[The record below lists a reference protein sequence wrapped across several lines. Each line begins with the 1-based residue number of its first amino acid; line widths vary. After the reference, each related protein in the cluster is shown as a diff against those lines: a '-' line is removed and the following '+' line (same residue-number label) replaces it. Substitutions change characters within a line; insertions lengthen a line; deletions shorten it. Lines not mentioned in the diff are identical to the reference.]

1 MFSQRSPERLT
12 KVRGEYLPA
21 LHLTFFNY
29 SIAKNKTQAKTGRR
43 AEKNFLMRYT
53 RMKYEFF
60 KNVTSKEELYS
71 QYKKL
76 AIEHH
81 PTTAG
86 AWKICKKSMPSTT
99 I

>member
-1 MFSQRSPERLT
+1 
-12 KVRGEYLPA
+12 
-21 LHLTFFNY
+21 
-29 SIAKNKTQAKTGRR
+29 
-43 AEKNFLMRYT
+43 MRYT

-76 AIEHH
+76 AMEHH
-81 PTTAG
+81 PDHG
-86 AWKICKKSMPSTT
+86 GRVEDMQKSMPSTT